1 MNKTVSLL
9 LLSVALLSC
18 TVVGDNTDKLSC
30 NNSEIN
36 CYRFSYVSLDEFRKT
51 VGSHAMKWSLSN
63 PLKALAEM
71 AKDSPI
77 NINSASEA
85 NVLITSQ
92 PELIF
97 LVGQFIETHN
107 KPREWLFVSE
117 QAFIRSWNNLSR

>member
-1 MNKTVSLL
+1 MNRSVSLL

-18 TVVGDNTDKLSC
+18 AFAGDNTDELSC

-36 CYRFSYVSLDEFRKT
+36 CYRFSYVSFDEFSRT
-51 VGSHAMKWSLSN
+51 VSSHAMKWSLSN

-107 KPREWLFVSE
+107 KPREWLFISE

>member
-1 MNKTVSLL
+1 MNKAVSLL

-18 TVVGDNTDKLSC
+18 AVVVDNTDELSC

-36 CYRFSYVSLDEFRKT
+36 CYRFSYVSFDEFRKT
-51 VGSHAMKWSLSN
+51 VGSHAIKWSLSN
-63 PLKALAEM
+63 PSKALAELTQ
-71 AKDSPI
+71 DSSI
-77 NINSASEA
+77 NINSANEA
-85 NVLITSQ
+85 NALITSQ

-97 LVGQFIETHN
+97 LVGRFIEIHN